1 MFLHSFSL
9 VSWLPKSDM
18 PYADADHRTF
28 FSTTKTMLSKIGRF
42 AIWCVLACI
51 SAVSSSV
58 GAIEASTSSS
68 LGSERIEEEMRR
80 GQRYGSRLTHGNIAA
95 WQQGNNDWLHIPA
108 SGPTHGNGEASS
120 ISSAAYTSDIG
131 VESFVSSDFPHSE
144 GVRNRS
150 VSAHSV
156 NEPPSD
162 GLLSIPFNALLE
174 HQHQPQQNV
183 PVAHQSSAMIDAVAP
198 SSVAS
203 RSAYSAQSVT
213 SHDTESDVSAVSDTH
228 ASSWSWVSAASE
240 QSQSSERNN
249 AMASQHDGGM
259 HLITPMISQSGSV
272 EGGGEAEGSAS
283 HSSISMRS
291 HSVSNRTDS
300 SEHVSTYASSD
311 KSESTHIPTPP
322 SHQILVK
329 GSVIHTPSDS
339 ESKSQNLQKS
349 TSSFTSSTAS
359 RAASAIRLQPSLDQ
373 QVLQLGRRIDHV
385 ERAAHAGI
393 AAAMAMPNLA
403 PSEPGKTTVAVGTA
417 NFRGESAIGVGLTHR
432 SAGGSMQFN
441 VAVSGSSGAVG
452 VRAQAG
458 YEF

>member
-9 VSWLPKSDM
+9 ASWLPKSDM
-18 PYADADHRTF
+18 PYVNADHRTF
-28 FSTTKTMLSKIGRF
+28 YSMTKVMLSKIGRL
-42 AIWCVLACI
+42 AIWCVLACMG
-51 SAVSSSV
+51 AVSGSAEAV
-58 GAIEASTSSS
+58 EASISSS

-80 GQRYGSRLTHGNIAA
+80 GQRYGSRLTHENIAA
-95 WQQGNNDWLHIPA
+95 WQNGNNDWLHIPS
-108 SGPTHGNGEASS
+108 SGPTRGNGEASS
-120 ISSAAYTSDIG
+120 TSNTTYTSDIG

-150 VSAHSV
+150 VGAHSV
-156 NEPPSD
+156 NDLPSD
-162 GLLSIPFNALLE
+162 ELLSIPFNALLE
-174 HQHQPQQNV
+174 HQSQQN
-183 PVAHQSSAMIDAVAP
+183 
-198 SSVAS
+198 
-203 RSAYSAQSVT
+203 
-213 SHDTESDVSAVSDTH
+213 
-228 ASSWSWVSAASE
+228 
-240 QSQSSERNN
+240 SERSN
-249 AMASQHDGGM
+249 AMVSQHDGGM
-259 HLITPMISQSGSV
+259 NLITPMINHQSGSV
-272 EGGGEAEGSAS
+272 IGGEQETAS
-283 HSSISMRS
+283 DSSVSMGS
-291 HSVSNRTDS
+291 HSVSNMTDS
-300 SEHVSTYASSD
+300 SEYASIYASSD
-311 KSESTHIPTPP
+311 TSESTHIPTPP
-322 SHQILVK
+322 PHQVLVK

-349 TSSFTSSTAS
+349 TSSFTSSMGS

-373 QVLQLGRRIDHV
+373 QVLELGRRIDHV

-441 VAVSGSSGAVG
+441 VAVSSSSGAVG

>member
-9 VSWLPKSDM
+9 ASWLPKSDI

-28 FSTTKTMLSKIGRF
+28 CSMIKTMSSKIGRF
-42 AIWCVLACI
+42 AIWCVLACMG
-51 SAVSSSV
+51 AVSGSAE
-58 GAIEASTSSS
+58 AIEAST
-68 LGSERIEEEMRR
+68 SERIEEEMRR

-95 WQQGNNDWLHIPA
+95 WQHGNNDWLHIPS
-108 SGPTHGNGEASS
+108 SGPTHGNGEASNT
-120 ISSAAYTSDIG
+120 SSTTYTSDVG
-131 VESFVSSDFPHSE
+131 VESFVSSDFPYSE
-144 GVRNRS
+144 GVPNRS
-150 VSAHSV
+150 VGARSV
-156 NEPPSD
+156 NEPPAD

-174 HQHQPQQNV
+174 HQPQQNV
-183 PVAHQSSAMIDAVAP
+183 PVVHQAGAMIDAAAP

-213 SHDTESDVSAVSDTH
+213 SHDTESDASSVGDTH
-228 ASSWSWVSAASE
+228 ASSWSWASAASE
-240 QSQSSERNN
+240 QSQSSEKSNE
-249 AMASQHDGGM
+249 MASQHDGGM
-259 HLITPMISQSGSV
+259 NLITPMISQSGSV
-272 EGGGEAEGSAS
+272 EGGGEVEGTAS

-291 HSVSNRTDS
+291 HSVSNMTDS
-300 SEHVSTYASSD
+300 SEHASTYASSD
-311 KSESTHIPTPP
+311 TSESTHIPTPP
-322 SHQILVK
+322 PHQILVK
-329 GSVIHTPSDS
+329 GSVIPTPSDS

-349 TSSFTSSTAS
+349 TPSFNSSTGA

-403 PSEPGKTTVAVGTA
+403 PSEPGKTTIAVGTA

-432 SAGGSMQFN
+432 SASGSMQFN